1 MHPRSKFGFAR
12 HFFLKVTVTLLLFPR
27 LFFLPWPFLLKTYSK
42 ENWGLGRIPHVIS
55 GVCLIYVFIME
66 DMIEH
71 YVGYN
76 RA

>member
-1 MHPRSKFGFAR
+1 MQSQSKFGFVR
-12 HFFLKVTVTLLLFPR
+12 HSFSKAMVTLLLFPR
-27 LFFLPWPFLLKTYSK
+27 LSSLPWAFLLKTYSK